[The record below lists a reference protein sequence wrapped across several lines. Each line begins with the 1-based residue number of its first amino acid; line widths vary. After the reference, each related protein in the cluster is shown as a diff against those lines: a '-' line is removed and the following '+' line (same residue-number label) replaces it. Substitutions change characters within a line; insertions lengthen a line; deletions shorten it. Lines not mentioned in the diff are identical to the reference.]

1 MSGSHVW
8 IEQLFA
14 AVKPV
19 IPAEFVGRIE
29 INAFKGGIT
38 NIKLEQSFKA
48 VVEAT
53 TPK

>member
-1 MSGSHVW
+1 MSATRCWVD
-8 IEQLFA
+8 QLFA

-48 VVEAT
+48 KETAGA
-53 TPK
+53 K